1 MEKPLR
7 TASGIERTAKE
18 GIPIFDGTPELL
30 PYFREEA
37 LTYLFTFETHK
48 RYLAGPRLAK
58 ELQGVA
64 RTIVRK
70 KNLQDPQWLAQ
81 PRGVYALL
89 DYLEQAI
96 ERPSLVQASQLVSK
110 FFFQMRR
117 WKQETMTQWI
127 NPHSE
132 ALWEASRSLKRV
144 QREFGGGASSR
155 RKTAPLAARRREQS
169 LSGRLRPRV
178 TEAVTSLTRTVF
190 CGQTTTTQRMMPR
203 TAGPTVPG
211 LTGSGGLLG
220 GQVGRRRS
228 GGRMSMLRRRPGMWR
243 MMATSYQTFW
253 WDSCCSTVDAHE
265 RANILAAIRGQFSVS
280 SVSRALREQWAD
292 EDLMRRDRRK
302 DQAMFVEED
311 SGDEA
316 DFEATEDT
324 PDPDGEPEAYAAD
337 QEEQQKIDE
346 AIEAIQQHKRTLKDA
361 RWRQHQ
367 VKLKRKFYPVKGKG
381 KGAAS
386 GKSGRDGQGLKCL
399 KCGGP
404 HSTQGCPK
412 KMEDVKVATETSEFA
427 FHAGQEQS
435 LSVEAAMVTQHE
447 ALERGLG
454 IVDCGATASLASIDA
469 MEAIM
474 KVNLEKYGRDRVTVL
489 PENRPTFK
497 FGNGQRKECVSTV
510 QLQVDLADQVGRM
523 ELHVHDTPA
532 QPALISVK
540 ALKNLGAII
549 DFGVGECVLSKVD
562 PHAIVPLETADNG
575 HLLLPLAHDIFSNAS
590 RRSQPLLNLHLE

>member
-1 MEKPLR
+1 
-7 TASGIERTAKE
+7 
-18 GIPIFDGTPELL
+18 
-30 PYFREEA
+30 
-37 LTYLFTFETHK
+37 
-48 RYLAGPRLAK
+48 
-58 ELQGVA
+58 
-64 RTIVRK
+64 
-70 KNLQDPQWLAQ
+70 
-81 PRGVYALL
+81 
-89 DYLEQAI
+89 
-96 ERPSLVQASQLVSK
+96 
-110 FFFQMRR
+110 
-117 WKQETMTQWI
+117 MTQWI
-127 NPHSE
+127 NRHSE

-155 RKTAPLAARRREQS
+155 RKTASTGRSSTGTEPERE
-169 LSGRLRPRV
+169 
-178 TEAVTSLTRTVF
+178 TEATS
-190 CGQTTTTQRMMPR
+190 QR
-203 TAGPTVPG
+203 
-211 LTGSGGLLG
+211 GSDIFDENGLLRTDDDDPEDDAQDSWTDSAWTDWKWWSSG
-220 GQVGRRRS
+220 WSSRKTQDWWQNEYAPPETWHVEDDCDFLPDFLVIFLLLHRS
-228 GGRMSMLRRRPGMWR
+228 GL
-243 MMATSYQTFW
+243 
-253 WDSCCSTVDAHE
+253 DAHE
-265 RANILAAIRGQFSVS
+265 RANILAAIRGQFSVA

-324 PDPDGEPEAYAAD
+324 PDPDGEPEAYAAY

-346 AIEAIQQHKRTLKDA
+346 AMEAIQQHKRTLKDA

-367 VKLKRKFYPVKGKG
+367 VKLNRKFYPVKGKG

-386 GKSGRDGQGLKCL
+386 GKSGRDGQALKCL

-404 HSTQGCPK
+404 HLTQGCPK

-435 LSVEAAMVTQHE
+435 LSVEAAMVSQHE

-497 FGNGQRKECVSTV
+497 FGNGQRKERVSTV

-575 HLLLPLAHDIFSNAS
+575 HLLLPLAHDIFSKAS